1 MEKEIDNATDSI
13 ANAAYDNKFFKA
25 VKYICNPE
33 TKQKI
38 IVHNKNGKILTDPEK
53 QYQTVKEHFQKKLFD
68 PNKKSVERF
77 VGEPKPLN
85 K

>member
-1 MEKEIDNATDSI
+1 M
-13 ANAAYDNKFFKA
+13 
-25 VKYICNPE
+25 
-33 TKQKI
+33 

-77 VGEPKPLN
+77 VGEPKPL
-85 K
+85 KVL